1 MLEKPT
7 TASGYP
13 PDQVARVKATCLYL
27 ATKLG
32 DIMEELVVVGG
43 LVPSLLIDQEHLA
56 ENVTPHVGTL
66 DLDLGLAFAL
76 VGEQRYQEVT
86 DRLTQAGF
94 EADVNDD
101 GIPTRQRWRISDPPV
116 TVDFLIEPENKNAK
130 PGSLFSLTKDWAAIV
145 APGLHLAFRDNQ
157 MIKITGF
164 TIAGEKASRDIR
176 VCGAGAYIVL
186 KALAFRIRGE
196 NKDAYD
202 LFYLLRNY
210 GNGVPDVAALLS
222 PLLSDEIA
230 QKALGHLSEDF
241 LDPESIGPRRVA
253 EFLYGRPDPETQAD
267 AMGFIRQLLGMC
279 VQGSSKPIQ

>member
-32 DIMEELVVVGG
+32 DIMDELVVVGG
-43 LVPSLLIDQEHLA
+43 LVPSLLVDQEHLS

-94 EADVNDD
+94 ETDVNDE

-145 APGLHLAFRDNQ
+145 APGLHLAFRDNRL
-157 MIKITGF
+157 IKLTGF

-230 QKALGHLSEDF
+230 QKALAHLSEDF

-279 VQGSSKPIQ
+279 LQGLSKPIQ

>member
-7 TASGYP
+7 TAAGYP
-13 PDQVARVKATCLYL
+13 RDQVARVKATCLYL

-32 DIMEELVVVGG
+32 DIMDELVVVGG
-43 LVPSLLIDQEHLA
+43 LVPSLLIDQEHLPDKVA
-56 ENVTPHVGTL
+56 PHVGTL

-94 EADVNDD
+94 QADVNDE
-101 GIPTRQRWRISDPPV
+101 GIQTRQRWRISDPPV

-145 APGLHLAFRDNQ
+145 APGLHLAFRDNRLV
-157 MIKITGF
+157 KVTGF

-210 GNGVPDVAALLS
+210 GNGVPDVAALLN
-222 PLLSDEIA
+222 PLRSDEIT
-230 QKALGHLSEDF
+230 QKALEHLSEDF
-241 LDPESIGPRRVA
+241 HDPDGIGPRRVA

-267 AMGFIRQLLGMC
+267 AMGFVRQLLGMC
-279 VQGSSKPIQ
+279 TQ